1 MLRSLYGT
9 STTMPRAVTCIFC
22 RGARTHDTSRLKH
35 EMCPAAYARRRDR
48 NAKWMRDQRSNWIV
62 NQDQTLARRARRVE
76 QRLAAHV

>member
-1 MLRSLYGT
+1 
-9 STTMPRAVTCIFC
+9 
-22 RGARTHDTSRLKH
+22 
-35 EMCPAAYARRRDR
+35 MCPAAYARRRDR